1 MPRPIPASY
10 TPIDPQEL
18 LTGEPLLA
26 DSAAPLS
33 AASNWLDAHSGRTD
47 CISQSFVFSNVTA
60 TTPCARIA
68 NTSATVATWQIPE
81 LSGVTQVFVVVACK
95 VRPGPVGSNHLLQV
109 TSVNGGG
116 SFSVTGGSGLDATVK
131 FFSGTV
137 AVAWVGGYERINLR
151 LRADGVSSLE
161 VWSILVTH
169 AQPTSL
175 PAGRQADGRM
185 AFDGEISQD
194 NPLSARTMQ
203 ALHDNETAFNARPHV
218 AVNVSDLQS
227 VDVAG
232 QDRLQPYQHRWAC
245 VRMPDTESQDRT
257 LSVSVTVST
266 PLGAGVL
273 RFGYAGTADLSGE
286 GGQVAV
292 QLAVGKVRAT
302 EFLDPITQLDVP
314 SITAQQVGM
323 LWHGLSLWPQPDPA
337 TWDVPVGTSACDI
350 HGVLVWGW
358 Q

>member
-18 LTGEPLLA
+18 LTGEKLLA
-26 DSAAPLS
+26 DTLDDFG

-47 CISQSFVFSNVTA
+47 CISQSFVYNASTG
-60 TTPCARIA
+60 TTPCSRTT
-68 NTSATVATWQIPE
+68 NTTSIVATWQIPE
-81 LSGVTQVFVVVACK
+81 LSGTTQVFVVVACK
-95 VRPGPVGSNHLLQV
+95 VRPGPAGSSHLAEV

-116 SFSVTGGSGLDATVK
+116 SFSVTAGSGLNSSVQ

-137 AVAWVGGYERINLR
+137 NVAWVGGYERINLR
-151 LRADGVSSLE
+151 LRGDGVSALE

-169 AQPTSL
+169 VQPTFL
-175 PAGRQADGRM
+175 PAGRQADGRA
-185 AFDGEISQD
+185 AFDGDFAQD
-194 NPLSARTMQ
+194 FSLSARMMQ
-203 ALHDNETAFNARPHV
+203 QTHDNETAFNARPHV

-232 QDRLQPYQHRWAC
+232 QDMLQPYQHRWAC
-245 VRMPDTESQDRT
+245 VRMPDTEAQGRT
-257 LSVSVTVST
+257 LSARVTVST

-273 RFGYAGTADLSGE
+273 RFGYSGTADLSSE

-292 QLAVGKVRAT
+292 LLAAGKVRDT
-302 EFLDPITQLDVP
+302 EVLDPITQRDVP
-314 SITAQQVGM
+314 SITAQELGM